1 MTSERQRQVLIGLLA
16 VLALVIVWRVT
27 GSSSGGGS
35 GGAAVSGGGTS
46 VADLAG
52 LEVVPV
58 HLSALELEEAEFH
71 VGRDPFRFAAP
82 PRQAAPQPSRP
93 PSPPPRAT
101 DARPAE
107 KPANRTPTTPQ
118 PPPVDVVYLG
128 RFGTTSRPIAV
139 FSDGNEIYNVLEGG
153 VIKGQFVV
161 DSIGYESADLAF
173 VGFPDAPSKRLAVG
187 G

>member
-1 MTSERQRQVLIGLLA
+1 VLIGLLI
-16 VLALVIVWRVT
+16 VLALVIVWRVA
-27 GSSSGGGS
+27 GSPSGGGP
-35 GGAAVSGGGTS
+35 GVAAVSGGGTS
-46 VADLAG
+46 GADLAG

-58 HLSALELEEAEFH
+58 RLSALELEEAEFH

-82 PRQAAPQPSRP
+82 RRQEAPPPARP
-93 PSPPPRAT
+93 PSTPSRET
-101 DARPAE
+101 E
-107 KPANRTPTTPQ
+107 NRTPERPADRAPASPQ

-128 RFGTTSRPIAV
+128 RFGSTSRPIAV

-161 DSIGYESADLAF
+161 DSIGYESADLTF